1 MTFRLGLAQ
10 CTHPADGDVIALV
23 ERCARDAQAAGV
35 DLLAFPECLMTPFE
49 KTREDFLASAEP
61 LDGAFSQEMSRIA
74 AAYNLWMVYTM
85 NERADGAEEGLA
97 GSRAAAGSDA
107 PAADVRLPYNT
118 AVVVDGAGTR
128 RGFYRKI
135 HLFDAGDCRE
145 SERMAAGGELFAPI
159 DTPFCKLGL
168 AICYD
173 LRFPEVMRA
182 AACAGCE
189 LFVLPAA
196 WVDGPR
202 KADQWTALLTARAVE
217 NEMYVAGLSRAD
229 ERCIG
234 CSRVVDPFGATVAEA
249 PGKTPAL
256 LTADIDLAR
265 VRAARAAV
273 PVFEHRRPSLY

>member
-10 CTHPADGDVIALV
+10 CTHPADGDVVALV

-61 LDGAFSQEMSRIA
+61 LDGAFARKMSRIA
-74 AAYNLWMVYTM
+74 AAHGLWMIYTM
-85 NERADGAEEGLA
+85 NERADGNTPKAANGNAPE
-97 GSRAAAGSDA
+97 AAGTH
-107 PAADVRLPYNT
+107 LPYNT
-118 AVVVDGAGTR
+118 AVVVDSAGAR
-128 RGFYRKI
+128 RGFYRKA

-145 SERMAAGGELFAPI
+145 SERMAAGGRLFEPI

-182 AACAGCE
+182 AACVGCE

-202 KADQWTALLTARAVE
+202 KADQWAALLTARAVE

-249 PGKTPAL
+249 PGKAPLL
-256 LTADIDLAR
+256 LTADIDLTR
-265 VRAARAAV
+265 VRAAREAV